1 MASIFGIQF
10 GSRFVSTKK
19 FEASLLRE
27 REDFERFSSFESSE
41 LLKRYMEL
49 DALIHSGEF
58 EKKVRELKTA
68 RYKDTEQWRQLDQYN
83 VMKRSSDIKTYLKF
97 TKAGLLE
104 RMKQI
109 GASDS
114 YQSYLAMRSFVNSGE
129 FHSAKVKKD
138 FKQTEAYTK
147 LKTYEQLSKD
157 PNIRF
162 YIKTEKK
169 ANFKTVTNLEG
180 SERLKT
186 FFKLEAII
194 QSQLFQEHRYKM
206 EDKKRFKKSEEAS
219 LIEEFESLKKN
230 EEIKWY
236 LNLKKKSPFK
246 EFRKWSLTFED
257 DFDAMHLDT
266 SKWMTGYYWGKA
278 LMNDAYA
285 LAGEKQ
291 FFQDGN
297 IELRDSVARINTRRE
312 ATKGKVWDA
321 AHGFTTQPFEYTSGL
336 ISTGQS
342 FRQKYGKFEAKVRYN
357 QSYPLLNA
365 FWMVGEKMTPQID
378 VVKSAFKKGKSVEC
392 GVHVQDT
399 GNKAV
404 HQMRK
409 VSGAKFNNNF
419 YIYSLEWSPEAIVW
433 RINGQEVH
441 RETKHIPDE
450 AMYLAFCTILP
461 ENPAE
466 SDLPGLMEIDWIRCY
481 QKKKE

>member
-19 FEASLLRE
+19 FEASLINE
-27 REDFERFSSFESSE
+27 RDDFKRYNSFEDSE
-41 LLKRYMEL
+41 LLKRFVEL

-68 RYKDTEQWRQLDQYN
+68 RYKNTEQWRQLDQYN
-83 VMKRSSDIKTYLKF
+83 AMKSSSDIKTYLKF
-97 TKAGLLE
+97 TKAGLLD
-104 RMKQI
+104 RMKHI
-109 GASDS
+109 GESDS
-114 YQSYLAMRSFVNSGE
+114 YQSYLAMKSFVNSGE

-147 LKTYEQLSKD
+147 FKTYQQLSKD

-169 ANFKTVTNLEG
+169 ANYKTVTILEN

-186 FFKLEAII
+186 FFKLEGIV
-194 QSQLFQEHRYKM
+194 QSKDFQEHKAFM
-206 EDKKRFKKSEEAS
+206 EDKKRFKKSEEAG

-236 LNLKKKSPFK
+236 LEQKKKNPFK
-246 EFRKWSLTFED
+246 EFRKWNLTFED

-285 LAGEKQ
+285 LAGERQ
-291 FFQDGN
+291 FFKDDN
-297 IELRDSVARINTRRE
+297 IELRDSVARIATRRE
-312 ATKGKVWDA
+312 GTKGKVWNPTL
-321 AHGFTTQPFEYTSGL
+321 GFTSQPFEYTSGL

-342 FRQKYGKFEAKVRYN
+342 FRQKYGKFEAKVRFN
-357 QSYPLLNA
+357 HSYPFLNA

-378 VVKSAFKKGKSVEC
+378 VFKSSFKKGQSVEC
-392 GVHVQDT
+392 GIHAQD
-399 GNKAV
+399 NQKAV

-409 VSGAKFNNNF
+409 VSGAKFHNNF
-419 YIYSLEWSPEAIVW
+419 YIYTLDWSPDAIVW
-433 RINGQEVH
+433 KINGQEVH
-441 RETKHIPDE
+441 RETRHIPNE
-450 AMYLAFCTILP
+450 SMYLAFCTILP
-461 ENPAE
+461 ENPVD
-466 SDLPGLMEIDWIRCY
+466 SDIPGLMEIDWIRCY

>member
-41 LLKRYMEL
+41 LLNRYMEL

-83 VMKRSSDIKTYLKF
+83 AMKASSDIKTYLKF

-104 RMKQI
+104 RMKHI

-129 FHSAKVKKD
+129 FHSARVKKD

-162 YIKTEKK
+162 HIKTEKK
-169 ANFKTVTNLEG
+169 ANYKTVTNLED

-194 QSQLFQEHRYKM
+194 QSQPFQEHKYKM

-219 LIEEFESLKKN
+219 LIEEFESLQKN

-297 IELRDSVARINTRRE
+297 IELRDSVARINTRLE
-312 ATKGKVWDA
+312 AIKGKVWDTSQ
-321 AHGFTTQPFEYTSGL
+321 GFITQPFEYTSGL

-365 FWMVGEKMTPQID
+365 FWMVGEKMLPQID
-378 VVKSAFKKGKSVEC
+378 VVKSAFKNGKSVEC
-392 GVHVQDT
+392 GIHVEDA

-419 YIYSLEWSPEAIVW
+419 YIYTLEWSPEAIIW
-433 RINGQEVH
+433 KINGQEVH
-441 RETKHIPDE
+441 REIKHIPNE

-461 ENPAE
+461 ENPADK
-466 SDLPGLMEIDWIRCY
+466 DLPGLMEIDWIRCY
-481 QKKKE
+481 QKKKK

>member
-41 LLKRYMEL
+41 LLNRYMEL

-83 VMKRSSDIKTYLKF
+83 AMKASSDIKTYLKF

-104 RMKQI
+104 RMKHI

-129 FHSAKVKKD
+129 FHSARVKKD

-162 YIKTEKK
+162 HIKTEKK
-169 ANFKTVTNLEG
+169 ANYKTVTNLED

-194 QSQLFQEHRYKM
+194 QSQPFQEHKYKM

-219 LIEEFESLKKN
+219 LIEEFESLQKN

-297 IELRDSVARINTRRE
+297 IELRDSVARINTRLE
-312 ATKGKVWDA
+312 AIKGKVWDTSQ
-321 AHGFTTQPFEYTSGL
+321 GFITQPFEYTSGL

-365 FWMVGEKMTPQID
+365 FWMVGEKMLPQID
-378 VVKSAFKKGKSVEC
+378 VVKSAFKNGKSVEC
-392 GVHVQDT
+392 GIHVEDV

-419 YIYSLEWSPEAIVW
+419 YIYTLEWSPEAIIW
-433 RINGQEVH
+433 KINGQEVH
-441 RETKHIPDE
+441 REIKHIPNE

-461 ENPAE
+461 ENPADK
-466 SDLPGLMEIDWIRCY
+466 DLPGLMEIDWIRCY
-481 QKKKE
+481 QKKKK